1 MGMNALVVIL
11 APLAIALFALVME
24 RFEAIVVG
32 TRGEGAKPK
41 KATVV
46 PGPDEKV
53 SGAEKGTGV
62 GAGGDSAGA
71 AENTP
76 GAAPE
81 TGVSERGSGPGSKP
95 GPDSGSKPGTAGGS
109 DASAQDKPESN

>member
-1 MGMNALVVIL
+1 MNALVVIL

-32 TRGEGAKPK
+32 TRGEGAKPN

-53 SGAEKGTGV
+53 SGADTGTGV
-62 GAGGDSAGA
+62 GTGGDSAGA
-71 AENTP
+71 AGSAP
-76 GAAPE
+76 GGAPE
-81 TGVSERGSGPGSKP
+81 AGGSER
-95 GPDSGSKPGTAGGS
+95 GPDSGSKPGSAGGS
-109 DASAQDKPESN
+109 DASTQDKPESN